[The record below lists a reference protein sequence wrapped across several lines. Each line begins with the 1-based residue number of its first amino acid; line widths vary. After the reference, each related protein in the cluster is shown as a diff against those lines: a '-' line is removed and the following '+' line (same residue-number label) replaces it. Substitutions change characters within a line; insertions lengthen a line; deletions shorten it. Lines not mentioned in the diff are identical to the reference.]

1 MTVSTSARWVGI
13 AAVALIALAS
23 AAPAVGQTGDSYVGE
38 QVDPVSGYPCVT
50 PFCDTVRLPGT
61 DCLCQKQNPNEQR
74 LQNLRFTCTDMT
86 TRRQCSVDPNRR

>member
-1 MTVSTSARWVGI
+1 MTASTPAWRVGI
-13 AAVALIALAS
+13 AAALIALAS
-23 AAPAVGQTGDSYVGE
+23 AVPAVGQTGDNYVGE

-86 TRRQCSVDPNRR
+86 TRQQCSVDPNRR